1 MVRPAQW
8 LAVRRAIPLL
18 AVALLAG
25 CGGSGHRPAT
35 TTRFSGPVDVSNA
48 GARTVGAGTARFT
61 LRIRGTVGSLG
72 TWADERGSI
81 AFVRSRA
88 HIYKLLATGGIPEEL
103 MVDGPYVY
111 ANGDVQAAMNDTRV
125 KPWTR
130 LDTRRLTASQR
141 RSNGDE
147 LAHVRA
153 PAYLIEG
160 VGRATRVGATA
171 ALVHVR
177 GVVDPAR
184 LAVRLPASV
193 RSSIM
198 GAVKADF
205 TAQPFP
211 ADFWLDA
218 KGRVRR
224 VHVSYRTGSSG
235 RIVVTA
241 TYSGFGSPV
250 PLGLPPASHV
260 QDISP

>member
-1 MVRPAQW
+1 MARVRPA
-8 LAVRRAIPLL
+8 ISLL
-18 AVALLAG
+18 AAALVAVLAG
-25 CGGSGHRPAT
+25 CGGSSHSAAT
-35 TTRFSGPVDVSNA
+35 TTTAPSGAVDVSKA
-48 GARTVGAGTARFT
+48 GARTTGAGTARFT
-61 LRIRGTVGSLG
+61 LTISGTIGGLG
-72 TWADERGSI
+72 TRADERGSI
-81 AFVRSRA
+81 AFTRSRA

-103 MVDGPYVY
+103 IVDGPFVY
-111 ANGDVQAAMNDTRV
+111 ANGDVQAAMNDTTV
-125 KPWTR
+125 KPWTK

-160 VGRATRVGATA
+160 VAHATRIGGTPN
-171 ALVHVR
+171 LDHVR
-177 GVVDPAR
+177 GMVDPAR
-184 LAVRLPASV
+184 LAARLPASL

-198 GAVKADF
+198 AAVKADF
-205 TAQPFP
+205 AGTPFP

-224 VHVSYRTGSSG
+224 VHVSYRNGASG

-250 PLGLPPASHV
+250 PLVLPPASHV
-260 QDISP
+260 QDISPS